1 MITFTEDQA
10 AALVTDAGTL
20 KRGRELAG
28 PAKWGNL
35 GRTDTAAWGE
45 CAGSGSKPYLT
56 GIDLSEPA
64 FKCSCPSRV
73 FPCKHGAGL
82 LLLLA
87 RQPTLLPAGT
97 PPAWL
102 AEWLEK
108 RQTKGEEQAEKAAAK
123 KAPKVPAAE
132 TTPGSPE
139 TAEAAPAP
147 NTAQQKREAQRHA
160 RMQAGA
166 ADLETW
172 LFDLLRAGLA
182 DLEKKPAS
190 FWENQAARLVDN
202 QLPGL
207 AAVLRELA
215 EFPTAGPDWTQRLL
229 GRLGELYV
237 LVRAFLNRDNL
248 TPTARQDVWQQV
260 GITPKKDDLLANPAS
275 VIVADTW
282 LVLGQYAWEE
292 ERVTGRRSWLFGQ
305 HSGRT
310 ALVLEFAFGSQPFA
324 TALVPQGKYAGE
336 LVFYPGLLPLR
347 AVPVGLVYKG
357 SAADAT
363 PPGQGISELL
373 DSYASA
379 LGRQPWLRQWPAA
392 LGPVLPT
399 PLPDGRWLLHHA
411 TEPLALPLRIVNE
424 EVAWQWLAF
433 SGGRPL
439 TLFGEWDGQAYLPM
453 ISWTEDLDLS
463 GNKLVLDDFFMAGAS
478 AGQLIDALV
487 SAVTL
492 APVTSVSED
501 ELASSSRRERGL
513 PPPSVAESFEGPFVE
528 PFGELSDTQQ
538 RRAGAS
544 PAPYGESELISANI
558 PAWPPLLRLALLG
571 TRQSAEVLPAFPALP
586 ATGSREQHLLLTA
599 GALALLH
606 KAGYVPTAAAAT
618 TPAPAPAPPDQLP
631 ALGPLGTESLHRMLI
646 SAQHLDLL
654 PDYLR
659 QVAAAG
665 RRVPEALLMPLLQHA
680 IRSVEVRSH
689 LGAVLGERGRWL
701 AALNPD
707 WAKLFTTASAVET
720 DPADLATWE
729 TGLLPERLAWLR
741 QVFARD
747 ANGARALLLAAL
759 PTEPAKVQEALLKVL
774 AENLHPD
781 AEATLETLL
790 KSRGQ
795 EVRRQAAALLVRLP
809 KAALTERLWARAAPL
824 ITTKRKLL
832 GLGKATLEITL
843 PTACD
848 KSWLADGIEEKN
860 DHYIYLTGNAKAAVG
875 AGAARLA
882 NMLALLPLSRWL
894 AHLSLSAD
902 ELLEAA
908 LASEWAVPLLPA
920 WALSTLAHQDAG
932 AAAAFVRLWLGQSLQ
947 LQKLKIHLDI
957 EPLAALLPAATQ
969 QQLLVPKL
977 VLHLNRSGAEWEP
990 ALAALEQTR
999 VLPGPWPWALTE
1011 AALAVVARHTAGT
1024 ASPNWLP
1031 YERRRFGSFIS
1042 ETLLGKLAPTDA
1054 PAAQQLLAAIAEPH
1068 EFYADQFRD
1077 FGEALRFRADL
1088 AASLTEPA

>member
-64 FKCSCPSRV
+64 FRCSCPSRV

-87 RQPTLLPAGT
+87 RQPALLPAGT

-123 KAPKVPAAE
+123 KAPKAPAAE
-132 TTPGSPE
+132 AAPGSPE

-147 NTAQQKREAQRHA
+147 NAAQQKREAQRHA

-172 LFDLLRAGLA
+172 LLDLLRAGLA
-182 DLEKKPAS
+182 DLEKKPGS

-305 HSGRT
+305 QSGRT
-310 ALVLEFAFGSQPFA
+310 ALILEFAFGSQPFA

-347 AVPVGLVYKG
+347 AAPVGLVYKG

-411 TEPLALPLRIVNE
+411 TEPLALPLRIVDE

-433 SGGRPL
+433 SGGQPL

-463 GNKLVLDDFFMAGAS
+463 GNKLVLDDFFIAGAS
-478 AGQLIDALV
+478 AGQPVNALV
-487 SAVTL
+487 SAAAVPMTG
-492 APVTSVSED
+492 ASAAASGYAAMVGTSVLED
-501 ELASSSRRERGL
+501 NLTASTTAALEENSTA
-513 PPPSVAESFEGPFVE
+513 AEAPALEGK
-528 PFGELSDTQQ
+528 LTAAD
-538 RRAGAS
+538 
-544 PAPYGESELISANI
+544 I

-586 ATGSREQHLLLTA
+586 ETGSREQQLLLAA

-618 TPAPAPAPPDQLP
+618 TPAPAPPDQLP
-631 ALGPLGTESLHRMLI
+631 TLGPLGTESLHRMLI

-680 IRSVEVRSH
+680 TRSVEVRGY

-729 TGLLPERLAWLR
+729 TGLLPERLAWL
-741 QVFARD
+741 QQAFARD
-747 ANGARALLLAAL
+747 ANAARTLLLAAL

-809 KAALTERLWARAAPL
+809 SAALTERLWARAAPL

-843 PTACD
+843 PTTWD

-860 DHYIYLTGNAKAAVG
+860 DHYTYLTGTTKAAVG

-882 NMLALLPLSRWL
+882 NMLALLPISRWL
-894 AHLSLSAD
+894 AHLSLSVD

-932 AAAAFVRLWLGQSLQ
+932 AAAAFVRLWLGQSLR
-947 LQKLKIHLDI
+947 LQQLKIHLDI

-969 QQLLVPKL
+969 QHLLVPKL
-977 VLHLNRSGAEWEP
+977 VLHLNRSGTEWEP

-1042 ETLLGKLAPTDA
+1042 QTLLGKLAPTDA

-1077 FGEALRFRADL
+1077 FGEALRFKADL
-1088 AASLTEPA
+1088 AASLTEHI

>member
-1 MITFTEDQA
+1 MIIFTEDQA

-35 GRTDTAAWGE
+35 GRTDTTAWGE

-87 RQPTLLPAGT
+87 RQPALLPAGS
-97 PPAWL
+97 PPIWL

-108 RQTKGEEQAEKAAAK
+108 RQAKGEEQAEKAAAK
-123 KAPKVPAAE
+123 KAPKAPAAE
-132 TTPGSPE
+132 AVPGSPE
-139 TAEAAPAP
+139 TTDATPAP
-147 NTAQQKREAQRHA
+147 SAAQQKREAQRHA

-172 LFDLLRAGLA
+172 LLDLLRAGLA

-215 EFPTAGPDWTQRLL
+215 EFPTAGPDWAQRLL

-248 TPTARQDVWQQV
+248 PPTARQDVWQQV
-260 GITPKKDDLLANPAS
+260 GITPKKDDLLADPAS

-347 AVPVGLVYKG
+347 AAPVGLVYKG

-363 PPGQGISELL
+363 PPDQGISQLL

-411 TEPLALPLRIVNE
+411 TEPLTLPLRIVDE

-439 TLFGEWDGQAYLPM
+439 TLFGEWDGQAYMPV
-453 ISWTEDLDLS
+453 ISWTEDRDAA
-463 GNKLVLDDFFMAGAS
+463 GNELVLDDFFVAGAS
-478 AGQLIDALV
+478 AGQPVNALV
-487 SAVTL
+487 SAAALMAGASTAAVSGDAAATVGDSVLVSNSTGAPTVLEEKSSAAEAPTL
-492 APVTSVSED
+492 ED
-501 ELASSSRRERGL
+501 ELTAADV
-513 PPPSVAESFEGPFVE
+513 P
-528 PFGELSDTQQ
+528 TWQ
-538 RRAGAS
+538 
-544 PAPYGESELISANI
+544 
-558 PAWPPLLRLALLG
+558 PLLRLALLG

-586 ATGSREQHLLLTA
+586 ATDSREQQLLLAA

-606 KAGYVPTAAAAT
+606 KAGYVPTAGAAA

-659 QVAAAG
+659 QVAAAS
-665 RRVPEALLMPLLQHA
+665 RRVPEALLIPLLQHA
-680 IRSVEVRSH
+680 TRSVEIRGN

-707 WAKLFTTASAVET
+707 WARLFTTATPAET

-741 QVFARD
+741 QAFARD
-747 ANGARALLLAAL
+747 TDAARTLLLAAL

-774 AENLHPD
+774 ADNLYPD

-809 KAALTERLWARAAPL
+809 GAALTERLWARATPL

-843 PTACD
+843 PTAWD

-860 DHYIYLTGNAKAAVG
+860 DHYTYLTGNTKAAVG

-882 NMLALLPLSRWL
+882 NMLALLPVSRWL
-894 AHLSLSAD
+894 AHLGLSAD

-920 WALSTLAHQDAG
+920 WALSTLAHQDTD

-947 LQKLKIHLDI
+947 LQKLKIHPEI
-957 EPLAALLPAATQ
+957 EALAALLPAATQ

-1011 AALAVVARHTAGT
+1011 AALAVVARHTADT
-1024 ASPNWLP
+1024 ASPVWLP
-1031 YERRRFGSFIS
+1031 YERRRFGSFVS
-1042 ETLLGKLAPTDA
+1042 ETLLGKLAPADA

-1077 FGEALRFRADL
+1077 FGEALRFKADL
-1088 AASLTEPA
+1088 VASLTEPV

>member
-87 RQPTLLPAGT
+87 RQPALLPAGT
-97 PPAWL
+97 PPVWL

-108 RQTKGEEQAEKAAAK
+108 RQAKGEEQAEKAAAK

-132 TTPGSPE
+132 
-139 TAEAAPAP
+139 AAPGLLEVTEATPAP
-147 NTAQQKREAQRHA
+147 SAAQQKREAQRHT

-172 LFDLLRAGLA
+172 LLDLLRAGLA
-182 DLEKKPAS
+182 DLEKKPGS

-248 TPTARQDVWQQV
+248 PPTARQDVWQQV
-260 GITPKKDDLLANPAS
+260 GITPKKDDLLADPAS

-305 HSGRT
+305 NSGRT

-347 AVPVGLVYKG
+347 AAPVGLVYKG

-363 PPGQGISELL
+363 PPGQGISQLL

-411 TEPLALPLRIVNE
+411 TEPLALPLRIADE
-424 EVAWQWLAF
+424 EIAWQWLAF
-433 SGGRPL
+433 SGGQPL
-439 TLFGEWDGQAYLPM
+439 TLFGEWDGREYLPV
-453 ISWTEDLDLS
+453 ISWTEDRDAA
-463 GNKLVLDDFFMAGAS
+463 GNLLVLDDFFVARAS
-478 AGQLIDALV
+478 AGQPVDALV
-487 SAVTL
+487 SAAASAV
-492 APVTSVSED
+492 SVSED
-501 ELASSSRRERGL
+501 ELFSASSRERGL
-513 PPPSVAESFEGPFVE
+513 PPPSVTE
-528 PFGELSDTQQ
+528 PFDEPSDTQQ
-538 RRAGAS
+538 RQAGAS
-544 PAPYGESELISANI
+544 PAPYGEPDLTAADV
-558 PAWPPLLRLALLG
+558 PTWQPLLRLALLG

-586 ATGSREQHLLLTA
+586 SIDSREQHLLLAA

-606 KAGYVPTAAAAT
+606 KAGYVPTAAAAA
-618 TPAPAPAPPDQLP
+618 TPAPTPAPPDQLP

-646 SAQHLDLL
+646 SAQYLDLL

-665 RRVPEALLMPLLQHA
+665 HRVPEALLMPLLQHA
-680 IRSVEVRSH
+680 TRSVEVRGH

-707 WAKLFTTASAVET
+707 WARLFTTASPAET

-741 QVFARD
+741 QAFARD
-747 ANGARALLLAAL
+747 ADAARALLLAAL

-774 AENLHPD
+774 ADNLHPD

-809 KAALTERLWARAAPL
+809 GAALTERLWARAAPL
-824 ITTKRKLL
+824 LTTKRKLL

-843 PTACD
+843 PTAWD

-860 DHYIYLTGNAKAAVG
+860 DHYTYLTGNTKAAVG

-920 WALSTLAHQDAG
+920 WALSTLAHQDTD

-947 LQKLKIHLDI
+947 LQKSKIHLDI

-1031 YERRRFGSFIS
+1031 YERRRFGSFVS
-1042 ETLLGKLAPTDA
+1042 ETLLGKLAPADA

-1077 FGEALRFRADL
+1077 FGEALRFKADL
-1088 AASLTEPA
+1088 AASLTEPV

>member
-1 MITFTEDQA
+1 MLTFTEDQA

-87 RQPTLLPAGT
+87 RQPAVLPAGS

-108 RQTKGEEQAEKAAAK
+108 RQAKGEEQAEKSAAKGAK
-123 KAPKVPAAE
+123 KAPIGAIEDTAAAE
-132 TTPGSPE
+132 VATIP
-139 TAEAAPAP
+139 TAPTA
-147 NTAQQKREAQRHA
+147 AQQKREAQRHA

-166 ADLETW
+166 EDLETW
-172 LFDLLRAGLA
+172 LLDLLRAGLA
-182 DLEKKPAS
+182 DLERKLAS

-215 EFPTAGPDWTQRLL
+215 EYPTAGPHWTQRLL

-237 LVRAFLNRDNL
+237 LVRAFLNRAAL
-248 TPTARQDVWQQV
+248 APTAQHDVWQQV
-260 GITPKKDDLLANPAS
+260 GITPKKDALLADPAA
-275 VIVADTW
+275 VILADTW

-292 ERVTGRRSWLFGQ
+292 ERVTGRRSWLYGQ

-347 AVPVGLVYKG
+347 AAPVNLVFKG
-357 SAADAT
+357 SAADAI
-363 PPGQGISELL
+363 PPAQAIGAML
-373 DSYASA
+373 DSYATA
-379 LGRQPWLRQWPAA
+379 LARQPWLRQWPAA
-392 LGPVLPT
+392 LGPVLLT
-399 PLPDGRWLLHHA
+399 PQADGPWLLHQAAGA
-411 TEPLALPLRIVNE
+411 TEPLALPLRIVDE

-433 SGGRPL
+433 SGGQPL
-439 TLFGEWDGQAYLPM
+439 TLFGEWDGQAFTPFV
-453 ISWTEDLDLS
+453 SWGEDTDAA
-463 GNKLVLDDFFMAGAS
+463 GNVIVQDNFFLTGAS
-478 AGQLIDALV
+478 AGQAVGALKLV
-487 SAVTL
+487 APPASASAAAQPETP
-492 APVTSVSED
+492 A
-501 ELASSSRRERGL
+501 
-513 PPPSVAESFEGPFVE
+513 
-528 PFGELSDTQQ
+528 LSAAT
-538 RRAGAS
+538 
-544 PAPYGESELISANI
+544 I
-558 PAWPPLLRLALLG
+558 PTWPPLLRLALLG
-571 TRQSAEVLPAFPALP
+571 TRQSADVPPAFPTLP
-586 ATGSREQHLLLTA
+586 ASGSREQQLLLAVGT
-599 GALALLH
+599 LALLQ
-606 KAGYVPTAAAAT
+606 KAGYVPPATSSAA
-618 TPAPAPAPPDQLP
+618 PAPAPAELLLT
-631 ALGPLGTESLHRMLI
+631 LGPLGTECLHRMLV

-665 RRVPEALLMPLLQHA
+665 RSVPEALLMPLLQHA
-680 IRSVEVRSH
+680 ARSVEVRGH

-701 AALNPD
+701 AALNPA
-707 WAKLFTTASAVET
+707 WAKLFTTASAAET
-720 DPADLATWE
+720 DPADIAPWE
-729 TGLLPERLAWLR
+729 TGTLPERLAWLR
-741 QVFARD
+741 LAFAREAD
-747 ANGARALLLAAL
+747 TARTLLLVAL

-774 AENLHPD
+774 ADHLHPD

-795 EVRRQAAALLVRLP
+795 EVRRQATTLLVRLP
-809 KAALTERLWARAAPL
+809 GAALTERLWARAAL
-824 ITTKRKLL
+824 LLAAKRKLL
-832 GLGKATLEITL
+832 GLGKATLEVTL
-843 PTACD
+843 PTAWD
-848 KSWLADGIEEKN
+848 KTWLADGIEEKN
-860 DHYIYLTGNAKAAVG
+860 DQYTYLAGNNKAAVG

-882 NMLALLPLSRWL
+882 NMLALLPVGRWL
-894 AHLSLSAD
+894 TLLSLSAD

-908 LASEWAVPLLPA
+908 LASEWALPLLPA
-920 WALSTLAHQDAG
+920 WALSTLTHEDAEV
-932 AAAAFVRLWLGQSLQ
+932 AAAFVRLWLGQGLR

-957 EPLAALLPAATQ
+957 EHLAALLPAATQ

-977 VLHLNRSGAEWEP
+977 VLHLNRSVAEWEP
-990 ALAALEQTR
+990 ALAALEQTG
-999 VLPGPWPWALTE
+999 VLPGPWPWALAE

-1024 ASPNWLP
+1024 ASPAWLP
-1031 YERRRFGSFIS
+1031 YERRRFGTFVS
-1042 ETLLGKLAPTDA
+1042 ETLPGKLAPADA
-1054 PAAQQLLAAIAEPH
+1054 PAAQQQLATIAEPH
-1068 EFYADQFRD
+1068 EFYADQFRT
-1077 FGEALRFRADL
+1077 FGETVRFKADL
-1088 AASLTEPA
+1088 AASLLE

>member
-87 RQPTLLPAGT
+87 RQPALLPAGT

-108 RQTKGEEQAEKAAAK
+108 RQAKGEEQAEKAAKTPATDNP
-123 KAPKVPAAE
+123 AGAPAA
-132 TTPGSPE
+132 TDAP
-139 TAEAAPAP
+139 AAPTA
-147 NTAQQKREAQRHA
+147 AQQKREAQRHA

-166 ADLETW
+166 EDLETW
-172 LFDLLRAGLA
+172 LLDLLRAGLA

-215 EFPTAGPDWTQRLL
+215 EFPTAGPHWAQRLL

-260 GITPKKDDLLANPAS
+260 GITPKKDDLLADPAA

-305 HSGRT
+305 NSGRT
-310 ALVLEFAFGSQPFA
+310 ALVLEFTFGSQPFA

-347 AVPVGLVYKG
+347 AAPVSLVYKG

-363 PPGQGISELL
+363 PPGQGINDLL
-373 DSYASA
+373 ESYATA

-399 PLPDGRWLLHHA
+399 PLPDGSWLLHHA
-411 TEPLALPLRIVNE
+411 TEPLALPLRIVDE
-424 EVAWQWLAF
+424 DIAWQWLAF
-433 SGGRPL
+433 SGGQPL
-439 TLFGEWDGQAYLPM
+439 TLFGEWDGQAYMPV
-453 ISWTEDLDLS
+453 ISWTEDVDEA
-463 GNKLVLDDFFMAGAS
+463 GNQLVLDNFFVTGAS
-478 AGQLIDALV
+478 AGQPVNALP
-487 SAVTL
+487 AT
-492 APVTSVSED
+492 
-501 ELASSSRRERGL
+501 
-513 PPPSVAESFEGPFVE
+513 PPP
-528 PFGELSDTQQ
+528 
-538 RRAGAS
+538 AGAS
-544 PAPYGESELISANI
+544 AAAPATGATDAVISASRAKSTAVVVPTSEEKAI
-558 PAWPPLLRLALLG
+558 AAASPVLRDEPSPATTPAWPPLLRLALLG
-571 TRQSAEVLPAFPALP
+571 TRQSAEVLPAFSALP
-586 ATGSREQHLLLTA
+586 ATGSREQQLLLAA
-599 GALALLH
+599 GTLALLH
-606 KAGYVPTAAAAT
+606 KAGYVPPAAT
-618 TPAPAPAPPDQLP
+618 ASAPPPTPAPPDRLP
-631 ALGPLGTESLHRMLI
+631 ALGPLGIECLHRMLV
-646 SAQHLDLL
+646 SSQHLDLL

-680 IRSVEVRSH
+680 ARSVEARTH

-701 AALNPD
+701 AALNPA
-707 WAKLFTTASAVET
+707 WARLFAPASPAES
-720 DPADLATWE
+720 DPADLTTWE

-741 QVFARD
+741 QAFARD
-747 ANGARALLLAAL
+747 ADTARALLLAAL

-774 AENLHPD
+774 ADYLHPD

-809 KAALTERLWARAAPL
+809 GAALTERLWARAAPL
-824 ITTKRKLL
+824 LTARRKLL
-832 GLGKATLEITL
+832 GLGKAMLEITL
-843 PTACD
+843 PTAWD

-860 DHYIYLTGNAKAAVG
+860 DHYTYLAGNSKAAVG

-882 NMLALLPLSRWL
+882 NMLALLPVRRWL

-920 WALSTLAHQDAG
+920 WALSTLAHQDAEV
-932 AAAAFVRLWLGQSLQ
+932 AAAFVRLWLGQSLR
-947 LQKLKIHLDI
+947 LQQLKIHLDI

-969 QQLLVPKL
+969 QQMLVPKL

-1011 AALAVVARHTAGT
+1011 AALAVVAQHTTHTAG
-1024 ASPNWLP
+1024 WLP
-1031 YERRRFGSFIS
+1031 YERRRFGTFIS
-1042 ETLLGKLAPTDA
+1042 QTLLEKLAPADA

-1068 EFYADQFRD
+1068 DFYADQFRFFVD
-1077 FGEALRFRADL
+1077 TLRFKADL
-1088 AASLTEPA
+1088 AASLIEPI

>member
-10 AALVTDAGTL
+10 AALVADAGTL

-87 RQPTLLPAGT
+87 RQPALLPTGT

-108 RQTKGEEQAEKAAAK
+108 RQAKGEEQAEKAAAK
-123 KAPKVPAAE
+123 KAPKIPAAAN
-132 TTPGSPE
+132 PAGAP
-139 TAEAAPAP
+139 TATDAPTAP
-147 NTAQQKREAQRHA
+147 TAAQQKREVQRHA

-166 ADLETW
+166 EDLETW
-172 LFDLLRAGLA
+172 LLDLLRAGLA

-207 AAVLRELA
+207 TAMLRELA
-215 EFPTAGPDWTQRLL
+215 EFPTAGPHWAQRLL

-248 TPTARQDVWQQV
+248 APTARQDVWQQV
-260 GITPKKDDLLANPAS
+260 GITPKKDDLLADPAA

-305 HSGRT
+305 NSGRT

-347 AVPVGLVYKG
+347 AAPISLVYKG

-363 PPGQGISELL
+363 PPGQGINDLL
-373 DSYASA
+373 ESYATA

-399 PLPDGRWLLHHA
+399 PLPDGSWLLHHA
-411 TEPLALPLRIVNE
+411 TEPLALPLRVVDEDI
-424 EVAWQWLAF
+424 AWQWLAF
-433 SGGRPL
+433 SGGQPL
-439 TLFGEWDGQAYLPM
+439 TLFGEWDGQAYMPV
-453 ISWTEDLDLS
+453 ISWTEDVDEA
-463 GNKLVLDDFFMAGAS
+463 GNQLVLDDFFAVGAS
-478 AGQLIDALV
+478 AGQPVDALRPAGAVAPAASV
-487 SAVTL
+487 SAGDL
-492 APVTSVSED
+492 
-501 ELASSSRRERGL
+501 SSAHRRERGL
-513 PPPSVAESFEGPFVE
+513 PPPSVVESFSE
-528 PFGELSDTQQ
+528 PADPPQ
-538 RRAGAS
+538 RLAAAS
-544 PAPYGESELISANI
+544 PAPYGTPDLAAADI

-571 TRQSAEVLPAFPALP
+571 TRQSAEVLPAFSALP
-586 ATGSREQHLLLTA
+586 ATGSREQQLLLAA
-599 GALALLH
+599 GTLALLH
-606 KAGYVPTAAAAT
+606 KAGYVPPAAT
-618 TPAPAPAPPDQLP
+618 ASAPTPAPPDRLP
-631 ALGPLGTESLHRMLI
+631 ALGPLGTESLHRMLV
-646 SAQHLDLL
+646 SSQHLDLL

-659 QVAAAG
+659 QVAAAS

-680 IRSVEVRSH
+680 ARSVEARAH
-689 LGAVLGERGRWL
+689 LGAVLGKRGRWL
-701 AALNPD
+701 AALNPA
-707 WAKLFTTASAVET
+707 WARLFAPFSPAET

-741 QVFARD
+741 QAFARD
-747 ANGARALLLAAL
+747 ADAARTLLLAAL
-759 PTEPAKVQEALLKVL
+759 PIEPAKVQETLLKVL
-774 AENLHPD
+774 ADYLHPD

-809 KAALTERLWARAAPL
+809 GAALTGRLWARAAPRL
-824 ITTKRKLL
+824 TARRKLL

-843 PTACD
+843 PTAWD

-860 DHYIYLTGNAKAAVG
+860 DHYTYLTGNAKAAVG

-882 NMLALLPLSRWL
+882 NMLALLPVRRWL

-920 WALSTLAHQDAG
+920 WALSTLAHQDAEV
-932 AAAAFVRLWLGQSLQ
+932 AAAFVRLWLGQSLR
-947 LQKLKIHLDI
+947 LQQLKIHLDI
-957 EPLAALLPAATQ
+957 EQLAALLPAATR

-977 VLHLNRSGAEWEP
+977 VLHLNRSGAAWEP
-990 ALAALEQTR
+990 ALAALEQTQA
-999 VLPGPWPWALTE
+999 LPGPWPWELTE
-1011 AALAVVARHTAGT
+1011 AALAVVAQHTTHTAG
-1024 ASPNWLP
+1024 WLS
-1031 YERRRFGSFIS
+1031 YERRRFGTFIS
-1042 ETLLGKLAPTDA
+1042 QTLLEKLAPADA

-1077 FGEALRFRADL
+1077 FGEALRFKADL
-1088 AASLTEPA
+1088 AASLTE